1 MDTLSVRQAALADVQ
16 NALPVFEQINNLYL
30 QAENLNQQ
38 VMLRQANAA
47 NVSSVVGRAKSGAI
61 AFGSL
66 FITLPLC
73 AWVSNFMANSH
84 SIGLAAILICL
95 VAPFAIAYYLYKGI
109 KDRDMNVRVQKAE
122 NNAITEFEPQMEQLS
137 QEIYRLYT
145 ENAALINPIP
155 RDYRNYN
162 AVVFFESALANGRAD
177 SMKEALNLYEEYLH
191 RAALELNSQMA
202 LEQSRQQSAML
213 ANIEESSRQ
222 TAVNS
227 GIAAGFSVLNFLS
240 NI

>member
-1 MDTLSVRQAALADVQ
+1 METLSVRQAALADVQ
-16 NALPVFEQINNLYL
+16 NALPVFEQINDLYI

-38 VMLRQANAA
+38 VMVAQAEASEA
-47 NVSSVVGRAKSGAI
+47 NNRGGKAI
-61 AFGSL
+61 ALGVAGAAYFVVESL
-66 FITLPLC
+66 LGPMVDRMFHGKFTLAFAVISL
-73 AWVSNFMANSH
+73 
-84 SIGLAAILICL
+84 IGIGVI
-95 VAPFAIAYYLYKGI
+95 YLMVRRMDTVRRKQ
-109 KDRDMNVRVQKAE
+109 NAQRVQDQVSV
-122 NNAITEFEPQMEQLS
+122 QMEGIS
-137 QEIYRLYT
+137 QELYRLFN
-145 ENAALINPIP
+145 ENQAVILPIP

-162 AVVFFESALANGRAD
+162 AVAFFESALANGRAD

-191 RAALELNSQMA
+191 RAAMELNSQLA